1 MRWND
6 IDANGIKVM
15 QGKTDKGLTI
25 PLTDRLS
32 AYLATIRKTGLTII
46 TDANGGPA
54 VYFAVA
60 KEMRAVKIKMLHPNA
75 KTYVTH
81 GLRKNA
87 TIELYQAG
95 CSDELVKAITGHSST
110 EMLKKY
116 GGEVRQ
122 LELAREAQRAR
133 NRAEQNKDRT

>member
-1 MRWND
+1 
-6 IDANGIKVM
+6 
-15 QGKTDKGLTI
+15 
-25 PLTDRLS
+25 
-32 AYLATIRKTGLTII
+32 LTII

-54 VYFAVA
+54 IYRTLAR
-60 KEMRAVKIKMLHPNA
+60 EMRTAKAKMQRPNA

-95 CSDELVKAITGHSST
+95 SRDELAKAVTWHSNT

-116 GGEVRQ
+116 GGAVRQ
-122 LELAREAQRAR
+122 VSFAKEAQEAR
-133 NRAEQNKDRT
+133 NRAEQNVNISTSVSKLNRQRAEHDASY